1 MMKHEKKEENFMWL
15 IESAEKYEMDELE
28 TQACHIASMWLEQSR
43 KKFPDYRHATMKKG
57 DPRKSLIFKIAYKL
71 VRETNG
77 ILTKEEYP
85 LYIRAQLDI
94 LKAINRDNDHPLIDP
109 NCLVGEKAWK
119 RWKLWKKKYDQVRNK
134 PKDTVEVTGVGI
146 QKALEGIEKTKEFIV
161 KTFGPDVNFDKYK
174 EAYINNNI
182 FRWINLGKISPYYLA
197 ISPFVKKLF
206 TEEDYKKINFDL
218 NVYLPCIDG
227 SVLARF
233 GSLFSFEA

>member
-1 MMKHEKKEENFMWL
+1 MWL
-15 IESAEKYEMDELE
+15 IEAAEKYEMDELE
-28 TQACHIASMWLEQSR
+28 THACHIASMWLEQSR
-43 KKFPDYRHATMKKG
+43 KKFPNYRHSTMKKG

-119 RWKLWKKKYDQVRNK
+119 RWKLWKKKYDQIRNK
-134 PKDTVEVTGVGI
+134 PKDNVEVNGIGI
-146 QKALEGIEKTKEFIV
+146 QKALDGIEKTKEFFV
-161 KTFGPDVNFDKYK
+161 KTFGSDITFEKYK
-174 EAYINNNI
+174 ESYINNNI

-197 ISPFVKKLF
+197 VSPFIKKLF
-206 TEEDYKKINFDL
+206 TEDDYKKINFDL
-218 NVYLPCIDG
+218 NVYLPCIDS
-227 SVLARF
+227 SVLTRF
-233 GSLFSFEA
+233 ALLFAFEKISDC

>member
-1 MMKHEKKEENFMWL
+1 MSREKKEENFMWL
-15 IESAEKYEMDELE
+15 IESAEKYSMDEME
-28 TQACHIASMWLEQSR
+28 THACHIAAMWLEQSR

-77 ILTKEEYP
+77 ILTKEDYP

-94 LKAINRDNDHPLIDP
+94 LKAINRDNAHPLIDP

-134 PKDTVEVTGVGI
+134 PKDNVEVTGVGI
-146 QKALEGIEKTKEFIV
+146 QKALDGIEKTKEFMV
-161 KTFGPDVNFDKYK
+161 KTFGSDITFDKYK
-174 EAYINNNI
+174 ESYINNNI
-182 FRWINLGKISPYYLA
+182 FRWINMGKISPYYLA
-197 ISPFVKKLF
+197 VSPFVKKLF
-206 TEEDYKKINFDL
+206 TEDDYKKINFDL
-218 NVYLPCIDG
+218 NVYLPCIDS

-233 GSLFSFEA
+233 GSLFAFES